1 MSRDFSKVAPNV
13 WQSRK
18 FWQLPDD
25 DARLCYLY
33 VLTCPHANSAGC
45 YDLPIG
51 YGSADL
57 RWDADRFRKALQRLS
72 DTGLIVMDEGE
83 NTVLVTNWT
92 AFNEPTNGKHALGIL
107 AQLSKASSDALKAQR
122 ALEYQEIITRKGFG
136 ADKATAKA
144 IATFFEALRKPLRT
158 ETRPETETQTRPDLD
173 REKTE
178 TRETF
183 AHGVRA
189 AAPDGASLA
198 PSEVVD
204 HPLMR
209 TNLMRGAA

>member
-33 VLTCPHANSAGC
+33 VLTSAHANSAGC

-51 YGSADL
+51 YGSSDL
-57 RWDADRFRKALQRLS
+57 RWPPERFQKAIQSLC
-72 DTGLIVMDEGE
+72 DTGLIAMEEGE

-107 AQLSKASSDALKAQR
+107 AQLSKASSEVLKSQR
-122 ALEYQEIITRKGFG
+122 AIEYQEIITRKGFG

-144 IATFFEALRKPLRT
+144 IASFFEALRKPLRT
-158 ETRPETETQTRPDLD
+158 ETRPETETQTRPDQD

-178 TRETF
+178 TREEN
-183 AHGVRA
+183 ARGVRA
-189 AAPDGASLA
+189 ASPDGSALTPPES
-198 PSEVVD
+198 D
-204 HPLMR
+204 HPIWNTEFLR
-209 TNLMRGAA
+209 RSA